1 MIKKKLDKN
10 GFLDIDFYRI
20 FTKFMIIVNKE
31 LLWFQKMKRNNK
43 PLNQSVNNCL
53 RQLIRLPAAR

>member
-10 GFLDIDFYRI
+10 GFLEIDFYRI

-31 LLWFQKMKRNNK
+31 LLWFQKMKRNK
-43 PLNQSVNNCL
+43 MM
-53 RQLIRLPAAR
+53 RMRKKRK